1 MKEIRPNLPA
11 QPNCQTMMKG
21 NKYNSKSVPKVAN
34 RNTAVTDIL
43 EMAPKK
49 FINTNYASFH
59 AFHFFRFGNHGSV

>member
-43 EMAPKK
+43 EMAPK
-49 FINTNYASFH
+49 FS
-59 AFHFFRFGNHGSV
+59 